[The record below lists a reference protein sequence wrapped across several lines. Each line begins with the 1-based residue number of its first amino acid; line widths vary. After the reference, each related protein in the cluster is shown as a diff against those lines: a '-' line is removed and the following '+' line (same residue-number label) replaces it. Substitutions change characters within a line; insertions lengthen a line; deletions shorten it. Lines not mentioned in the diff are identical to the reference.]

1 MEVNTKNT
9 LSASFL
15 WTEIRFPRP
24 NIWQF
29 LTEIKERAKEKL
41 WRISSPGKIQLKRSK
56 FSKMVMFSR

>member
-29 LTEIKERAKEKL
+29 LTEIEERAKEKL
-41 WRISSPGKIQLKRSK
+41 CGEFPQREKYS
-56 FSKMVMFSR
+56 